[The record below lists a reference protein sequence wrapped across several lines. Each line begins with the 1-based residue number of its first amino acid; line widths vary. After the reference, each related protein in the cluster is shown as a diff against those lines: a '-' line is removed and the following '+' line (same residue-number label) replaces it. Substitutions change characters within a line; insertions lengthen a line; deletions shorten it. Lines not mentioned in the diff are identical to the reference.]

1 MNINTS
7 TLLNTLMSKVDTT
20 IKAKIE
26 KLSVDGKVDL
36 TSLSKDK
43 GIQSLLSEL
52 FKDIS
57 TGAKTKTEVVTLL
70 ENSKQSVKFKDI
82 STDVKQ
88 IITSLNS
95 ELENEPEVK
104 KLTSSLKN
112 SLVDI
117 KNLDEKILKST
128 FQNNGI
134 LLESKISKSTISV
147 SNNLEKLLG
156 QLNAN
161 VKVLSNLEKIISPEI
176 KNDISNVK
184 NASVLTEVKEQKNA
198 TLTTPVQ
205 DNSKIE
211 KTITTSGES
220 TSLSNSKIEKI
231 IATSTELTP
240 NNKLEIQNII
250 GKINSFSTVN
260 EHSKI
265 ENSLNNLDEIVMQID
280 KIELKSVTPTIKNEI
295 VLNLKELAQQA
306 KNNILNTNSLNINKS
321 ISVILD
327 QVENLKSDNLDEIK
341 TEIKKLE
348 TQIKTLNNEKTHEV
362 KTLLH
367 KEIISDTSKILDTIK
382 NGNLPDLLKN
392 NISNMKNVSSDVK
405 NIMLQMKEI
414 IEEPNNSETV
424 SKELKTSVD
433 KVISQIN
440 YYQLSSY
447 SSNSNHGYLS
457 FLQDELNDADIKF
470 NNANNEE
477 FSCLIHLSLK
487 EKGDLKILLQLDNSK
502 NLNINIGVEQEEFKE
517 TIQNTLQKL
526 RVQINSLG
534 LSVVNLNIFD
544 LGEDLNKSDEL
555 KAYGNNTNL
564 DFGIDIKV

>member
-205 DNSKIE
+205 NNSKIE

-414 IEEPNNSETV
+414 IEEPNNSESV